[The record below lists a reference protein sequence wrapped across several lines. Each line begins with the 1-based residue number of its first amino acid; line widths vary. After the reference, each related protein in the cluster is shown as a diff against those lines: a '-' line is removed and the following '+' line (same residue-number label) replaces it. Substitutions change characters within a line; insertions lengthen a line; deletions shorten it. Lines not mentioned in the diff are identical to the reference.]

1 MEDNNRID
9 GIYVPLKI
17 GDTIYTGRFKNK
29 KTTVKSIGKDEYGMP
44 TVNGKRLPAFRVI
57 SKGKK

>member
-1 MEDNNRID
+1 MRPKKQQSK
-9 GIYVPLKI
+9 VLV
-17 GDTIYTGRFKNK
+17 KN
-29 KTTVKSIGKDEYGMP
+29 EYGMP